1 MAPQRSKML
10 PVLVGACACAALL
23 HGAAFV
29 GFTGASMQAP
39 GEVGRSVNVAMR
51 NKLAR
56 KWIKSPEQKNFIS
69 AKDKQSKIAKD
80 KQGKADKKKAVG
92 EMEWPVQIPE
102 GVTLL
107 HVEYDQRLRDKPF
120 GEHRQK
126 RQYYFQNRGKDWFE
140 GKPLRPVFPKPGNLE
155 VQDFYRKI
163 QTRYGPKV
171 QVIINQ
177 PKALEALSP
186 AKDFRGGA
194 FEVVNVNTGELL
206 WSKLQH
212 GPDCSLVH
220 GDEAWWNHFQ
230 KKLDAAVEQVAQTV
244 DADA

>member
-107 HVEYDQRLRDKPF
+107 HVEYDQRLRDKPSACVPQARKS
-120 GEHRQK
+120 GSPRLL
-126 RQYYFQNRGKDWFE
+126 
-140 GKPLRPVFPKPGNLE
+140 P
-155 VQDFYRKI
+155 QD
-163 QTRYGPKV
+163 PD
-171 QVIINQ
+171 
-177 PKALEALSP
+177 ALWTQGSGHHQSAQSS
-186 AKDFRGGA
+186 GGA
-194 FEVVNVNTGELL
+194 VA
-206 WSKLQH
+206 SKGFPRRGLRGRQRQH
-212 GPDCSLVH
+212 
-220 GDEAWWNHFQ
+220 W
-230 KKLDAAVEQVAQTV
+230 
-244 DADA
+244 